1 MHDGSLRHENVLQV
15 LLDARG
21 LKRLILSFERKVT
34 FRLSC
39 AQLLCQ
45 GMQTCGKAA
54 ACVQILV
61 AYRCA
66 EPCVRLIHIFI
77 CPACSNPCL

>member
-1 MHDGSLRHENVLQV
+1 MGLRHEDVLQV

-39 AQLLCQ
+39 AQLSCQ
-45 GMQTCGKAA
+45 DMLIASCGKTAQHVYRFSWRVGA
-54 ACVQILV
+54 PDLV
-61 AYRCA
+61 
-66 EPCVRLIHIFI
+66 
-77 CPACSNPCL
+77 